1 MTAVRALNNSS
12 FVELHSLPS
21 SGGGVI
27 YGPFPNGHYGSSL
40 GINLLGTQ
48 AKVCNFNC
56 VYCDLGKTEVRL
68 NRVKNEIVLPSI
80 EDCERAI
87 QEAFKKIH
95 ASGPAVDSIIISGN
109 GEPTLHP
116 DFPEIVKIILT
127 SRDLWLPGRPVV
139 LFTNGVALD
148 TRRFTDAANLLDERV
163 VKIDAGGDKLFKAVN
178 APLSRTNLARVT
190 NAIQK
195 LKDVTVQSLF
205 FEGSVSNTAAA
216 DVDDWL
222 ELIAILKPKAVHI
235 YGASRPSSTEGLV
248 RCEEDTLYAIASRL
262 DRKTSI
268 KAIVS
273 P

>member
-1 MTAVRALNNSS
+1 MTAARALNNSS

-27 YGPFPNGHYGSSL
+27 YGPFANGHYGSSL
-40 GINLLGTQ
+40 GVNLLGTQ

-68 NRVKNEIVLPSI
+68 NRVKNEIAFPSV
-80 EDCERAI
+80 EDCERAV
-87 QEAFKKIH
+87 QDAFKKIH
-95 ASGPAVDSIIISGN
+95 ASGPAVDSIVISGN

-116 DFPEIVKIILT
+116 EFPEIVKVILS
-127 SRDLWLPGRPVV
+127 SRELWLPGRPVV
-139 LFTNGVALD
+139 LLTNGVALD
-148 TRRFTDAANLLDERV
+148 TRRLTEAANLVDERV

-178 APLSRTNLARVT
+178 SPLSRTNLARVI
-190 NAIQK
+190 NAIHK
-195 LKDVTVQSLF
+195 LKDVTVQSMF
-205 FEGSVSNTAAA
+205 FEGTVCNTAQA

-235 YGASRPSSTEGLV
+235 YGLSRPSSTEGLV

-262 DRKTSI
+262 ERKTSI
-268 KAIVS
+268 KALVI